1 MTAGG
6 FVLGTRRRLAG
17 LWQQPLQRTGSL
29 LVANS
34 VLNAATG
41 VGYWLLAARLIP
53 PAVVG
58 INSAAISA
66 MMLLAGVAQLN
77 LMSTILR
84 FVPTAGAAA
93 GRLIRGAYLAGAAL
107 SGLAAIGFL
116 AGLHWWAPNL
126 SGLLRPGLPAIGF
139 VVATMCWSVFV
150 MQDNALVAVRRAVAV
165 PVENL
170 TFAILKIGLV
180 VVFALAVPAA
190 GIWLS
195 WTAAMLIAVAGTT
208 AYLFWRAVPS
218 FAARAPAAGRPVSLR
233 ELGRFAGPDYIGALA
248 YLAGTSLVP
257 LLVLGF
263 TGPRQSAPFALAWQ
277 ICVALYAVPIAFGQ
291 SLVAYGAAEQERLA
305 EYHRQALR
313 QTLQLL
319 VPVVALVIAFAP
331 LGLGFFGSW
340 YASHGTATLRLL
352 ALSAIPNA
360 VVALEVSRAR
370 VARRMI
376 IVVTLLTGLSAVV
389 LGLTVLLVPSLGIV
403 GGGVAWLAGQCLM
416 AGVVLGRRE
425 IAALRARVVRSRS
438 AGVPAATVHAAL
450 AGGPWACERTLAGV
464 SDTAVVMVRTPQRE
478 PRVLKVAASGAGVS
492 SLHREE
498 TTLRRLQADAR
509 LGDWRALLPVPLASG
524 QLGGGAYLLTTRLP
538 GVDGRQLDRNT
549 ADWLTP
555 AAISAIAPLHRL
567 DRAVRMA
574 DDGLLHRLVDEP
586 AGYLRRAVRH
596 GAAVDRLAAALH
608 TQLAGHPLVLGW
620 THGDFYPG
628 NVLVSPGRQVTGIVD
643 WSQVREQ
650 DPVVLDIAFW
660 LLTVPPPGHQAQRGT
675 LVAARLGHD
684 RCWTPAESALL
695 APWLDGDPSLEPGI
709 LLLAWLRH
717 VADTLAKSGR
727 YAASP
732 LWPRQN
738 IAPVLRWV
746 AGPRGAGLAV
756 TA

>member
-1 MTAGG
+1 MTAVDV
-6 FVLGTRRRLAG
+6 VLGTRRRLARM
-17 LWQQPLQRTGSL
+17 WQLPLQRTGNL

-41 VGYWLLAARLIP
+41 VGYWLLAARLSP
-53 PAVVG
+53 PSVVG

-66 MMLLAGVAQLN
+66 MMLLAGGAQLT

-84 FVPTAGAAA
+84 FVPTSGAAA
-93 GRLIRGAYLAGAAL
+93 GRLIRGAYLVGAGL
-107 SGLAAIGFL
+107 SGLAAAGFL
-116 AGLHWWAPNL
+116 AGLHWWAPRL
-126 SGLLRPGLPAIGF
+126 AGLLRPGLPALGF
-139 VVATMCWSVFV
+139 IVATMCWSVFV

-170 TFAILKIGLV
+170 TFSILKIGLV

-195 WTAAMLIAVAGTT
+195 WTAAMMIAVAGTT
-208 AYLFWRAVPS
+208 AYLFGRAVPS
-218 FAARAPAAGRPVSLR
+218 FAARVPAAGQPVTLR
-233 ELGRFAGPDYIGALA
+233 ELGRFAGPDYVGALA

-257 LLVLGF
+257 LLVLDF
-263 TGPRQSAPFALAWQ
+263 TGPRQSASFALAWQ

-319 VPVVALVIAFAP
+319 VPVVALVVALAP
-331 LGLGFFGSW
+331 VGLGFFGSW

-376 IVVTLLTGLSAVV
+376 IVVTVLAGLSTVV
-389 LGLTVLLVPSLGIV
+389 LGVSVLLVPHLGIV
-403 GGGVAWLAGQCLM
+403 GGGIAWLAAQCLT

-425 IAALRARVVRSRS
+425 VTALRARILRSKS
-438 AGVPAATVHAAL
+438 AGVPATAVQAAL
-450 AGGPWACERTLAGV
+450 ASGPWAAERILTTV
-464 SDTAVVMVRTPQRE
+464 SDTAVIMVRTPQQQAG
-478 PRVLKVAASGAGVS
+478 VLKVAASTEGVG
-492 SLHREE
+492 SLAREE
-498 TTLRRLQADAR
+498 RTLRRLRADER
-509 LGDWRALLPVPLASG
+509 LGDWRALLPAPLASG

-538 GVDGRQLDRNT
+538 GVDGRRLGQGP
-549 ADWLTP
+549 ADWLTS
-555 AAISAIAPLHRL
+555 AAIGAIAPLHWL
-567 DRAVRMA
+567 DRSVRVT
-574 DDGLLHRLVDEP
+574 DDELLHRLVDEP
-586 AGYLRRAVRH
+586 AGQLRRAVRDD
-596 GAAVDRLAAALH
+596 AAIGRLTAALRAE
-608 TQLAGHPLVLGW
+608 LAGRPLALGW

-628 NVLVSPGRQVTGIVD
+628 NVLVSPGQGVTGIVD

-660 LLTVPPPGHQAQRGT
+660 LLTVPHPGHRTELGAQ
-675 LVAARLGHD
+675 VAARLRQGS
-684 RCWTPAESALL
+684 CWTAAESILL
-695 APWLDGDPSLEPGI
+695 APWLAGDPSRDRAV

-717 VADTLAKSGR
+717 VADTLAKSDR

-732 LWPRQN
+732 LWPRRN
-738 IAPVLRWV
+738 ISPVLRWL
-746 AGPRGAGLAV
+746 AGPGTSLAV
-756 TA
+756 TS